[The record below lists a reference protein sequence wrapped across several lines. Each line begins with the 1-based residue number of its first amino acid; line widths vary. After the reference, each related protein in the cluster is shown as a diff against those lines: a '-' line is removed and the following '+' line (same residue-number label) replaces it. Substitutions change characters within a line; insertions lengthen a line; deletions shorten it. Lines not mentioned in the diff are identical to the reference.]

1 MAKAAKSGE
10 SKQGLIITLVF
21 FIILSIGLG
30 VGTYIG
36 FNEQGAL
43 EDKAKEAAT
52 KQKGAELS
60 RDWNRF
66 QNVLYKAYAGLPLTA
81 DDTEALQTLRA
92 QWPSKLG
99 KGEKN
104 EDEVGKIIKSLDE
117 DPNLGWDA
125 TKGVPKAN
133 YKGLVQKL
141 TDEMN
146 AERDRNSKAEQ
157 NSKAALKKLT
167 DQNDT
172 LRKEVAD
179 RVKKYDEAMA
189 ELKKN
194 KDDKSQEFLK
204 AVATLETRDKE
215 LEDINKKVAEAK
227 EATDKIIE
235 KLTSE
240 KTDLNLRYGKLEA
253 KVERPDLLNFDQPK
267 GKIVSIDR
275 AGKNVYVNLGTADNI
290 KPPLTFSVLGVG
302 ANRTANSKR
311 KAAVEIVSVLGP
323 HLSQGRITDVTD
335 GAGDPIVVGDLLFNP
350 SWNPTLR
357 EHVAI
362 IGVIDLTGDGTDS
375 SAEFKRNLEKQNV
388 VVDLYL
394 DPKTLTTTG
403 KMTFNTSYLVE
414 GGQPEI
420 DQTSSLNQGDPRFEN
435 ARNALIKLNEVKEE
449 AKRLGVQIIPA
460 RRFMALIGYPIPKTT
475 RPPVYPITQ
484 EMISPK
490 SDDAKEKPE
499 APKEEKDLP
508 KGKNGKDKEMPKD
521 KDDKGAMLPAFE
533 GWHAFA
539 AMLVG
544 GMFMRRKTL
553 LRHMN

>member
-52 KQKGAELS
+52 KQKGAELA

-66 QNVLYKAYAGLPLTA
+66 QNVLYKAYAGLPMTA
-81 DDTEALQTLRA
+81 DDTEALQTLRT

-104 EDEVGKIIKSLDE
+104 EEEVGKLIKSLDE

-133 YKGLVQKL
+133 YKGLVQRL
-141 TDEMN
+141 TDELA

-157 NSKAALKKLT
+157 NSKAALKKIGDL
-167 DQNDT
+167 NET

-189 ELKKN
+189 ELKRN
-194 KDDKSQEFLK
+194 KDDKSQEFLN
-204 AVATLETRDKE
+204 AVKTLETRDKE
-215 LEDINKKVAEAK
+215 LEDVNKKVAEAK
-227 EATDKIIE
+227 EATDKMIE
-235 KLTSE
+235 KLTSDKSSLE
-240 KTDLNLRYGKLEA
+240 QKSNKLQEQVL
-253 KVERPDLLNFDQPK
+253 KPDLLNFDQPK
-267 GKIVSIDR
+267 GKITSIDKS
-275 AGKNVYVNLGTADNI
+275 GKNAYVNLGSADNI

-302 ANRTANSKR
+302 PNRTANSKR
-311 KAAVEIVSVLGP
+311 KAALEIVSVVGP
-323 HLSQGRITDVTD
+323 HLSQGRITDLTD
-335 GAGDPIVVGDLLFNP
+335 AGGDPIVVGDLLFNP
-350 SWNPTLR
+350 VWNPSLR
-357 EHVAI
+357 EHIAI

-388 VVDLYL
+388 VVDLYM
-394 DPKTLTTTG
+394 DPKTLTTSG
-403 KMTFNTSYLVE
+403 KMTFNTSYLVD

-420 DQTSSLNQGDPRFEN
+420 DQTISINQGDPRFEN

-490 SDDAKEKPE
+490 ADDAKEAPFKEKPE

-508 KGKNGKDKEMPKD
+508 KGKNGKDK
-521 KDDKGAMLPAFE
+521 DDKGAMLPSIQ

-539 AMLVG
+539 AILVG
-544 GMFMRRKTL
+544 GAFMRRKTL